1 MNLLVAETAE
11 GLLNLSDAFLYE
23 ASTDLYSRVV
33 AGDGVP
39 AQPALYQ
46 VIPWDMEHSGD
57 TLKFKD
63 PKVVV
68 GGGSCTSLQ
77 PSWKWC
83 WLGLMPSSSLT
94 IAAQQLPCG

>member
-23 ASTDLYSRVV
+23 SSTDLYSRVV
-33 AGDGVP
+33 AGEGVP

-46 VIPWDMEHSGD
+46 VIPWDLEHSGD
-57 TLKFKD
+57 VLKFKD

-68 GGGSCTSLQ
+68 GDSPCTSAARL
-77 PSWKWC
+77 PVV
-83 WLGLMPSSSLT
+83 LVGRAMPGSGALV
-94 IAAQQLPCG
+94 